1 MIKKCCVLLLV
12 GVALPVGAQRLL
24 TLDSCRAM
32 ALRNNKQMGVAKVKQ
47 DIAENLR
54 KAARTKYLPHI
65 SAIGTY
71 QYTSREISLLNDQQ
85 KSVLPH
91 IGDAMVGGLESDL
104 TKIVGGLPMENIN
117 LVLSSMGLKLED
129 LQNLGH
135 AEMEKFSGQLNG
147 IGQSLVDAL
156 ETDTRHLFAGSI
168 MVVQPVFLGGS
179 IIALNKM
186 ADINEEMQDNSAEA
200 RRQTTLYNTDKV
212 YWQVV
217 SLKHKQRLAQSYL
230 DLVQKLSSD
239 VNKMIEEGVAT
250 RSDGLS
256 VDVKVNE
263 AEMTLQKVNDGL
275 VLSKM
280 LLCQTIGLPID
291 EAVTLAD
298 EDSENIAVVELTP
311 ELDVA
316 TAVENRPELK
326 LLEGGVKLSKQVT
339 NILKAGNLPMVGLT
353 GGYAVTNPSLL
364 NGFERKFQGFWN
376 VGVLV
381 RVPIWNWGDVMYKVR
396 ASKGATT
403 IANLE
408 LQEAREKIELQV
420 NQNTFRVNEAN
431 KKLTMAQSSI
441 ARADENLRTA
451 NLGFQEGVISPT
463 TVMEAQT
470 AWLQAQSQ
478 KIDAEIDV
486 RLSQVD
492 LQKSLGILE

>member
-1 MIKKCCVLLLV
+1 MYMVKKLCVVLLV
-12 GVALPVGAQRLL
+12 GVSMPVCAQRLL

-54 KAARTKYLPHI
+54 KSARTKYLPHV

-239 VNKMIEEGVAT
+239 VNKM
-250 RSDGLS
+250 
-256 VDVKVNE
+256 
-263 AEMTLQKVNDGL
+263 
-275 VLSKM
+275 
-280 LLCQTIGLPID
+280 
-291 EAVTLAD
+291 
-298 EDSENIAVVELTP
+298 
-311 ELDVA
+311 
-316 TAVENRPELK
+316 
-326 LLEGGVKLSKQVT
+326 LEGGVKLSKQVT

-353 GGYAVTNPSLL
+353 GGYAVTNPSLF
-364 NGFERKFQGFWN
+364 NGFQRKFQGFWN

-431 KKLTMAQSSI
+431 KKLTMAQSNI

>member
-1 MIKKCCVLLLV
+1 MVKKLCIVLLV
-12 GVALPVGAQRLL
+12 GVSVPVSAQRLL

-47 DIAENLR
+47 DVAENLR
-54 KAARTKYLPHI
+54 KSARTKYLPHV

-117 LVLSSMGLKLED
+117 IVLSSMGLKLED

-256 VDVKVNE
+256 VAVKVNE

-275 VLSKM
+275 VLSRM
-280 LLCQTIGLPID
+280 LLCQTIGLPIN
-291 EAVTLAD
+291 ETVILAD
-298 EDSENIAVVELTP
+298 EDNENIAVVELTP

-326 LLEGGVKLSKQVT
+326 MLEGGVKLSKQVT
-339 NILKAGNLPMVGLT
+339 KILKAGNLPMVGLT
-353 GGYAVTNPSLL
+353 GGYAVTNPSLF
-364 NGFERKFQGFWN
+364 NGFQRKFQGFWN

-431 KKLTMAQSSI
+431 KKLTMAQSNI